1 MTTRTASC
9 ACGQLKAVC
18 TGEPKGVSLCHCA
31 QCQKR
36 TGSAYGIAV
45 FFTRD
50 KVATEGR
57 FTSHARKSDSGHG
70 VTFHFCPQC
79 GSSVFWEPARK
90 RDEIAV
96 AYGAFADIN
105 FPPPSKEVYVELRHP
120 WVRNA
125 I

>member
-18 TGEPKGVSLCHCA
+18 TGEPKSVSLCHCV

-36 TGSAYGIAV
+36 TGSAFGIAV
-45 FFTRD
+45 FFARE
-50 KVATEGR
+50 KVAMEGR
-57 FTSHARKSDSGHG
+57 YHSYARKSDSGHG

-96 AYGAFADIN
+96 AYGAFADAD

-120 WVRNA
+120 WVKNA

>member
-18 TGEPKGVSLCHCA
+18 SGEPRSVSLCHCH

-36 TGSAYGIAV
+36 TGSAFGIAA
-45 FFTRD
+45 FFARD
-50 KVATEGR
+50 KVTIEGR
-57 FTSHARKSDSGHG
+57 YYSHARKSDSGHG
-70 VTFHFCPQC
+70 VTFHFCPHC

-96 AYGAFADIN
+96 AYGAFADAD
-105 FPPPSKEVYVELRHP
+105 FPPPSKEVYIELRHP